1 MTDEFS
7 RYHPVV
13 NLIFYLLGLGTTMFQ
28 MSVGLVFISLF
39 SAVVYYFMLK
49 KTEGLKYC
57 AVVVG
62 IIIVSAIINPLFS
75 HKGGT
80 LLFYLFT
87 GNPVTLESIIYGLIS
102 AIIIGAMLLWFSTF
116 NQVMG
121 VERILGAIGKVLP
134 NVSLLITMIM
144 RFIPQYTRHQRKVS
158 MVNKVN
164 KRNYDEKINLLNR
177 EKTEKENVIEARKR
191 QKKKSGIE
199 AHIGQKKK
207 NYIEA
212 CKKQKKKNGI
222 DKIIDSIKE
231 GSRTFSI
238 TTTWALENSIYTADS
253 MKARGFGTGRRT
265 NYSNYKFQKRDYL
278 LMGWLVILWL
288 VVVFSLEREKVYT
301 YYYPFIQVK
310 NNMVVYL
317 MYGLLCLTPV
327 LINVKEE
334 IRWLILKSRI

>member
-13 NLIFYLLGLGTTMFQ
+13 NLIFYLLVLGTTMFQ

-164 KRNYDEKINLLNR
+164 KRNYGEKINLLNR
-177 EKTEKENVIEARKR
+177 EKTEKENVIEARK
-191 QKKKSGIE
+191 K
-199 AHIGQKKK
+199 QKKK
-207 NYIEA
+207 NDIEA
-212 CKKQKKKNGI
+212 CKKQKNKNGI

>member
-13 NLIFYLLGLGTTMFQ
+13 NLIFYLLVLGTTMFQ

-134 NVSLLITMIM
+134 NVYLLITMIM

-164 KRNYDEKINLLNR
+164 KRNYGEKINLLNR
-177 EKTEKENVIEARKR
+177 EKTEKENVIEA
-191 QKKKSGIE
+191 
-199 AHIGQKKK
+199 
-207 NYIEA
+207 

-222 DKIIDSIKE
+222 DKIIYSIKE

-310 NNMVVYL
+310 NNVVVYL
-317 MYGLLCLTPV
+317 IYGLLCLTPV

>member
-13 NLIFYLLGLGTTMFQ
+13 NLIFYLLVLGTTMFQ

-164 KRNYDEKINLLNR
+164 KRNYGEKINLLNR
-177 EKTEKENVIEARKR
+177 EKTEKENVIEA
-191 QKKKSGIE
+191 
-199 AHIGQKKK
+199 
-207 NYIEA
+207 

-222 DKIIDSIKE
+222 DKIIYSIKK

-310 NNMVVYL
+310 NNVVVYL
-317 MYGLLCLTPV
+317 IYGLLCLTPV

>member
-13 NLIFYLLGLGTTMFQ
+13 NLIFYLLVLGTTMFQ

-39 SAVVYYFMLK
+39 SSVVYYFMLK

-164 KRNYDEKINLLNR
+164 KRNYGEKINLLNR
-177 EKTEKENVIEARKR
+177 EKTEKENV
-191 QKKKSGIE
+191 
-199 AHIGQKKK
+199 
-207 NYIEA
+207 IEA

-310 NNMVVYL
+310 NNVVVYL
-317 MYGLLCLTPV
+317 IYGLLCLTPV

>member
-13 NLIFYLLGLGTTMFQ
+13 NLIFYLLVLGTTMFQ

-39 SAVVYYFMLK
+39 SSVVYYFMLK

-87 GNPVTLESIIYGLIS
+87 GNPVTLESIIYGL
-102 AIIIGAMLLWFSTF
+102 IGAMLLWFSTF

-191 QKKKSGIE
+191 QKKK
-199 AHIGQKKK
+199 
-207 NYIEA
+207 
-212 CKKQKKKNGI
+212 NGI

-288 VVVFSLEREKVYT
+288 VVVFSLEKEKVYT

-310 NNMVVYL
+310 NNVVVYL
-317 MYGLLCLTPV
+317 IYGLLCLTPV

>member
-13 NLIFYLLGLGTTMFQ
+13 NLIFYLLVLGTTMFQ

-57 AVVVG
+57 TVVVG

-164 KRNYDEKINLLNR
+164 KRNYGEKINLLNR

-191 QKKKSGIE
+191 
-199 AHIGQKKK
+199 
-207 NYIEA
+207 
-212 CKKQKKKNGI
+212 QKKKNGI

-253 MKARGFGTGRRT
+253 MKARGFGPGRRT
-265 NYSNYKFQKRDYL
+265 NYSTYKFQKRDYL

-310 NNMVVYL
+310 NNVVVYL
-317 MYGLLCLTPV
+317 IYGLLCLTPV

>member
-1 MTDEFS
+1 VTDEFS

-13 NLIFYLLGLGTTMFQ
+13 NLIFYLLVLGTTMFQ

-164 KRNYDEKINLLNR
+164 KRNYGEKINLLNR
-177 EKTEKENVIEARKR
+177 EKTEKENVIEA
-191 QKKKSGIE
+191 
-199 AHIGQKKK
+199 
-207 NYIEA
+207 

-222 DKIIDSIKE
+222 DKIIYSIKE

-310 NNMVVYL
+310 NNVVVYL
-317 MYGLLCLTPV
+317 IYGLLCLTPV

>member
-13 NLIFYLLGLGTTMFQ
+13 NLIFYLLVLGTTMFQ

-75 HKGGT
+75 NKGGT

-164 KRNYDEKINLLNR
+164 KRNYGEKINLLNR

-191 QKKKSGIE
+191 
-199 AHIGQKKK
+199 QKKK

-288 VVVFSLEREKVYT
+288 VVVFSLERKKVYT

-310 NNMVVYL
+310 NNVVVYL
-317 MYGLLCLTPV
+317 IYGLLCLTPV

>member
-13 NLIFYLLGLGTTMFQ
+13 NLIFYLLVLGTTMFQ

-164 KRNYDEKINLLNR
+164 KRNYGEKINLLNR
-177 EKTEKENVIEARKR
+177 EKTEKENVIEARKK
-191 QKKKSGIE
+191 QKKTNDIE
-199 AHIGQKKK
+199 AR
-207 NYIEA
+207 
-212 CKKQKKKNGI
+212 KKQKKKNGI

-310 NNMVVYL
+310 NNVVVYL
-317 MYGLLCLTPV
+317 IYGLLCLTPV

>member
-13 NLIFYLLGLGTTMFQ
+13 NLIFYLLVLGTTMFQ

-164 KRNYDEKINLLNR
+164 KRNYGEKINLLNR
-177 EKTEKENVIEARKR
+177 EKTEKENV
-191 QKKKSGIE
+191 
-199 AHIGQKKK
+199 
-207 NYIEA
+207 IEA

-310 NNMVVYL
+310 NNVVVYL
-317 MYGLLCLTPV
+317 IYGLLCLTPV

>member
-13 NLIFYLLGLGTTMFQ
+13 NLIFYLLVLGTTMFQ

-191 QKKKSGIE
+191 QKKKSGI
-199 AHIGQKKK
+199 
-207 NYIEA
+207 
-212 CKKQKKKNGI
+212 

-288 VVVFSLEREKVYT
+288 VVVFSLEKERVYT

-310 NNMVVYL
+310 NNVVVYL
-317 MYGLLCLTPV
+317 IYGLLCLTPV

>member
-13 NLIFYLLGLGTTMFQ
+13 NLIFYLLVLGTTMFQ

-57 AVVVG
+57 TVVVG

-164 KRNYDEKINLLNR
+164 KRNYGEKINLLNR
-177 EKTEKENVIEARKR
+177 EKTEKENVIEAR
-191 QKKKSGIE
+191 
-199 AHIGQKKK
+199 
-207 NYIEA
+207 
-212 CKKQKKKNGI
+212 KKQKKKNGI

-310 NNMVVYL
+310 NNVVVYL
-317 MYGLLCLTPV
+317 IYGLLCLTPV

>member
-13 NLIFYLLGLGTTMFQ
+13 NLIFYLLVLGTTMFQ

-191 QKKKSGIE
+191 QKKK
-199 AHIGQKKK
+199 
-207 NYIEA
+207 
-212 CKKQKKKNGI
+212 NGI

-288 VVVFSLEREKVYT
+288 VVVFSLEKERVYT

-310 NNMVVYL
+310 NNVVVYL
-317 MYGLLCLTPV
+317 IYGLLCLTPV

-334 IRWLILKSRI
+334 IRCLILKSRI

>member
-13 NLIFYLLGLGTTMFQ
+13 NLIFYLLVLGTTMFQ

-164 KRNYDEKINLLNR
+164 KRNYGEKINLLNR
-177 EKTEKENVIEARKR
+177 EKTEKEN
-191 QKKKSGIE
+191 
-199 AHIGQKKK
+199 
-207 NYIEA
+207 
-212 CKKQKKKNGI
+212 GI
-222 DKIIDSIKE
+222 DKIIYSIKE

-310 NNMVVYL
+310 NNVVVYL
-317 MYGLLCLTPV
+317 IYGLLCLTPV

>member
-13 NLIFYLLGLGTTMFQ
+13 NLIFYLLVLGTTMFQ

-39 SAVVYYFMLK
+39 SSVVYYFMLK

-177 EKTEKENVIEARKR
+177 EKTEKENVIDAR
-191 QKKKSGIE
+191 
-199 AHIGQKKK
+199 
-207 NYIEA
+207 
-212 CKKQKKKNGI
+212 KKQKKKNGI

>member
-13 NLIFYLLGLGTTMFQ
+13 NLIFYLLVLGTTMFQ

-164 KRNYDEKINLLNR
+164 KRNYGEKINLLNR

-191 QKKKSGIE
+191 
-199 AHIGQKKK
+199 
-207 NYIEA
+207 
-212 CKKQKKKNGI
+212 QKKKNGI

>member
-13 NLIFYLLGLGTTMFQ
+13 NLIFYLLVLGTTMFQ

-164 KRNYDEKINLLNR
+164 KRNYGEKINLLNR
-177 EKTEKENVIEARKR
+177 EKTEKENVIEARKK
-191 QKKKSGIE
+191 QKKKS
-199 AHIGQKKK
+199 
-207 NYIEA
+207 
-212 CKKQKKKNGI
+212 GI

-310 NNMVVYL
+310 NNVVVYL
-317 MYGLLCLTPV
+317 IYGLLCLTPV
-327 LINVKEE
+327 LINVQEE

>member
-13 NLIFYLLGLGTTMFQ
+13 NLIFYLLVLGTTMFQ

-121 VERILGAIGKVLP
+121 VEKILGAIGKVLP

-164 KRNYDEKINLLNR
+164 KRNYGEKINLSNR
-177 EKTEKENVIEARKR
+177 EKTEKENVIEAR
-191 QKKKSGIE
+191 
-199 AHIGQKKK
+199 
-207 NYIEA
+207 
-212 CKKQKKKNGI
+212 KKQKKKNGI

-310 NNMVVYL
+310 NNVVVYL
-317 MYGLLCLTPV
+317 IYGLLCLTPV

>member
-13 NLIFYLLGLGTTMFQ
+13 NLIFYLLVLGTTMFQ

-62 IIIVSAIINPLFS
+62 IIIVSAIINPMFS

-164 KRNYDEKINLLNR
+164 KRNYGEKINLLNR
-177 EKTEKENVIEARKR
+177 EKTEKENVIEA
-191 QKKKSGIE
+191 
-199 AHIGQKKK
+199 
-207 NYIEA
+207 

-222 DKIIDSIKE
+222 DKIIYSIKE

-310 NNMVVYL
+310 NNVVVYL
-317 MYGLLCLTPV
+317 IYGLLCLTPV

>member
-1 MTDEFS
+1 VTDEFS

-13 NLIFYLLGLGTTMFQ
+13 NLIFYLLVLGTTMFQ

-39 SAVVYYFMLK
+39 SSVVYYFMLK

-177 EKTEKENVIEARKR
+177 EKTEKENVIDARK
-191 QKKKSGIE
+191 K
-199 AHIGQKKK
+199 QKKK

>member
-13 NLIFYLLGLGTTMFQ
+13 NLIFYLLVLGTTMFQ

-231 GSRTFSI
+231 GSRTFS
-238 TTTWALENSIYTADS
+238 ADS

>member
-13 NLIFYLLGLGTTMFQ
+13 NLIFYLLVLGTTMFQ

-177 EKTEKENVIEARKR
+177 EKTEKEKWYRSTYRTKKEKLYRGM
-191 QKKKSGIE
+191 QKTKKEKLYRGM
-199 AHIGQKKK
+199 QKTKK
-207 NYIEA
+207 
-212 CKKQKKKNGI
+212 
-222 DKIIDSIKE
+222 
-231 GSRTFSI
+231 
-238 TTTWALENSIYTADS
+238 
-253 MKARGFGTGRRT
+253 
-265 NYSNYKFQKRDYL
+265 
-278 LMGWLVILWL
+278 
-288 VVVFSLEREKVYT
+288 EKWY
-301 YYYPFIQVK
+301 
-310 NNMVVYL
+310 
-317 MYGLLCLTPV
+317 
-327 LINVKEE
+327 
-334 IRWLILKSRI
+334 R

>member
-13 NLIFYLLGLGTTMFQ
+13 NLIFYLLVLGTTMFQ

-207 NYIEA
+207 N
-212 CKKQKKKNGI
+212 GI

>member
-13 NLIFYLLGLGTTMFQ
+13 NLIFYLLVLGTTMFQ

-164 KRNYDEKINLLNR
+164 KRNYGEKINLLNR
-177 EKTEKENVIEARKR
+177 EKTEKENVIEAR
-191 QKKKSGIE
+191 
-199 AHIGQKKK
+199 
-207 NYIEA
+207 
-212 CKKQKKKNGI
+212 KKQKKKNGI

-310 NNMVVYL
+310 NNVVVYL
-317 MYGLLCLTPV
+317 IYGLLCLTPV

>member
-13 NLIFYLLGLGTTMFQ
+13 NLIFYLLVLGTTMFQ

-87 GNPVTLESIIYGLIS
+87 GNPVTMESIIYGLIS

-164 KRNYDEKINLLNR
+164 KRNYGEKINLLNR
-177 EKTEKENVIEARKR
+177 EKTEKENVIEAR
-191 QKKKSGIE
+191 
-199 AHIGQKKK
+199 
-207 NYIEA
+207 
-212 CKKQKKKNGI
+212 KKQKKKNGI

-310 NNMVVYL
+310 NNVVVYL
-317 MYGLLCLTPV
+317 IYGLLCLTPV

>member
-13 NLIFYLLGLGTTMFQ
+13 NLIFYLLVLGTTMFQ

-164 KRNYDEKINLLNR
+164 KRNYGEKINLLNR
-177 EKTEKENVIEARKR
+177 EKTEKENV
-191 QKKKSGIE
+191 
-199 AHIGQKKK
+199 
-207 NYIEA
+207 IEA

-253 MKARGFGTGRRT
+253 MKVRGFGTGRRT

-310 NNMVVYL
+310 NNVVVYL
-317 MYGLLCLTPV
+317 IYGLLCLTPV

>member
-13 NLIFYLLGLGTTMFQ
+13 NLIFYLLVLGTTMFQ

-164 KRNYDEKINLLNR
+164 KRNYGEKINLLNR

-191 QKKKSGIE
+191 QKKKNDIE
-199 AHIGQKKK
+199 AR
-207 NYIEA
+207 
-212 CKKQKKKNGI
+212 KKQKKKNGI

-310 NNMVVYL
+310 NNVVVYL
-317 MYGLLCLTPV
+317 IYGLLCLTPV

>member
-1 MTDEFS
+1 MFS
-7 RYHPVV
+7 ELLNIV
-13 NLIFYLLGLGTTMFQ
+13 NLIFYLLVLGTTMFQ

-39 SAVVYYFMLK
+39 SAVVYFFMLK

-144 RFIPQYTRHQRKVS
+144 RFIPQYIRHQRKVS

-164 KRNYDEKINLLNR
+164 KRNYGEKINLLNR
-177 EKTEKENVIEARKR
+177 EKTEKENVIEA
-191 QKKKSGIE
+191 
-199 AHIGQKKK
+199 
-207 NYIEA
+207 

-222 DKIIDSIKE
+222 DKIIDNIKE

-278 LMGWLVILWL
+278 LIGWLVILWL

-310 NNMVVYL
+310 NNVVVYL
-317 MYGLLCLTPV
+317 IYGLLCLTPV

>member
-1 MTDEFS
+1 VTDEFS

-13 NLIFYLLGLGTTMFQ
+13 NLIFYLLVLGTTMFQ

-164 KRNYDEKINLLNR
+164 KRNYGEKINLLNR

-191 QKKKSGIE
+191 
-199 AHIGQKKK
+199 QKKK

-310 NNMVVYL
+310 NNVVVYL
-317 MYGLLCLTPV
+317 IYGLLCLTPV

>member
-13 NLIFYLLGLGTTMFQ
+13 NLIFYLLVLGTTMFQ

-80 LLFYLFT
+80 VLFYLFT

-164 KRNYDEKINLLNR
+164 KRNYGEKINLLNR
-177 EKTEKENVIEARKR
+177 EKTEKENV
-191 QKKKSGIE
+191 
-199 AHIGQKKK
+199 
-207 NYIEA
+207 IEA

-253 MKARGFGTGRRT
+253 MKSRGFGTGRRT

-310 NNMVVYL
+310 NNVVVYL
-317 MYGLLCLTPV
+317 IYGLLCLTPV

>member
-13 NLIFYLLGLGTTMFQ
+13 NLIFYLLVLGTTMFQ

-39 SAVVYYFMLK
+39 SAVVYFFMLK

-164 KRNYDEKINLLNR
+164 KRNYGEKINLLNR

-191 QKKKSGIE
+191 QKKK
-199 AHIGQKKK
+199 
-207 NYIEA
+207 ND
-212 CKKQKKKNGI
+212 I

-310 NNMVVYL
+310 NNVVVYL
-317 MYGLLCLTPV
+317 IYGLLCLTPV

>member
-13 NLIFYLLGLGTTMFQ
+13 NLIFYLLVLGTTMFQ

-57 AVVVG
+57 TVVVG

-164 KRNYDEKINLLNR
+164 KRNYGEKINLLNR
-177 EKTEKENVIEARKR
+177 KKTEKENVIEARKR
-191 QKKKSGIE
+191 
-199 AHIGQKKK
+199 
-207 NYIEA
+207 
-212 CKKQKKKNGI
+212 QKKKNGI

-310 NNMVVYL
+310 NNVVVYL
-317 MYGLLCLTPV
+317 IYGLLCLTPV

>member
-13 NLIFYLLGLGTTMFQ
+13 NLIFYLLVLGTTMFQ

-57 AVVVG
+57 TVVVG

-164 KRNYDEKINLLNR
+164 KRNYGEKINLLNR
-177 EKTEKENVIEARKR
+177 EKTEKENVIEARK
-191 QKKKSGIE
+191 
-199 AHIGQKKK
+199 
-207 NYIEA
+207 
-212 CKKQKKKNGI
+212 KQKNKNGI

-310 NNMVVYL
+310 NNVVVYL
-317 MYGLLCLTPV
+317 IYGLLCLTPV
-327 LINVKEE
+327 LINVKEK

>member
-13 NLIFYLLGLGTTMFQ
+13 NLIFYLLVLGTTMFQ

-164 KRNYDEKINLLNR
+164 KRNYGEKINLLNR

-191 QKKKSGIE
+191 
-199 AHIGQKKK
+199 
-207 NYIEA
+207 
-212 CKKQKKKNGI
+212 QKKKNGI

-310 NNMVVYL
+310 NNVVVYL

>member
-13 NLIFYLLGLGTTMFQ
+13 NLIFYLLVLGTTMFQ

-57 AVVVG
+57 TVVVG

-164 KRNYDEKINLLNR
+164 KRNYGEKINLLNR
-177 EKTEKENVIEARKR
+177 EKTEKENVIEARK
-191 QKKKSGIE
+191 
-199 AHIGQKKK
+199 
-207 NYIEA
+207 
-212 CKKQKKKNGI
+212 KQKNKNGI

-310 NNMVVYL
+310 NNVVVYL
-317 MYGLLCLTPV
+317 IYGLLCLTPV

>member
-13 NLIFYLLGLGTTMFQ
+13 NLIFYLLVLGTTMFQ

-57 AVVVG
+57 TVVVG

-164 KRNYDEKINLLNR
+164 KRNYGEKINLLNR
-177 EKTEKENVIEARKR
+177 EKTEKENVIEARK
-191 QKKKSGIE
+191 
-199 AHIGQKKK
+199 
-207 NYIEA
+207 
-212 CKKQKKKNGI
+212 KQKNKNGI

-288 VVVFSLEREKVYT
+288 VVVLSLEREKVYT

-310 NNMVVYL
+310 NNVVVYL
-317 MYGLLCLTPV
+317 IYGLLCLTPV